1 MKTRVKVVFPAVR
14 PDRPNWP
21 YMGYDVEKRSKE
33 VLSVLEQQL
42 PECAF
47 SAGVYYTPAE
57 AEQAFRGEEGQ
68 FDGLLITS

>member
-1 MKTRVKVVFPAVR
+1 
-14 PDRPNWP
+14 
-21 YMGYDVEKRSKE
+21 MGYDVEKRSKE